1 VNTRRVV
8 VVGGGASGTLVAAQ
22 VLRKA
27 RLPTHVTVVDPR
39 QNLGE
44 GIAYSTTCNDHLL
57 NVRAKSMSVL
67 VEDPQHFVKWAHV
80 DGDSFVPRP
89 LFAHYLRHVFDDAKL
104 NAASGAVFEHLQT
117 TVVDI
122 DGPDLQVRCQDGS
135 ILEADSVV
143 LATGNA
149 KPLVPSWV
157 GQDVALHPRFIAD
170 PWESGALSPIQGGTV
185 VSIGVGLTFVDVAI
199 QVLEN
204 TQSKVIGI
212 SRHGLMPTRHDFAE
226 LPLTIPN
233 MSTPL
238 EVLHWLR
245 LNRDNWR
252 SAVNGLRPIT
262 QKLWMN
268 FTDGQQRQFLRHAMR
283 YWEIHRSRM
292 ATDVAIQ
299 IDSYLATNRIQVVKA
314 KIIGAESASP
324 TSISVTTSTGATV
337 VGDWMVLCTG
347 PSDADALLQ
356 PPLSSLI
363 ASGQAVAGPQGLG
376 IRCDPKSG
384 ALIDANGVVSR
395 SLFTIG
401 PQRRGVL
408 WETTA
413 IPEIQWQADHLGELI
428 TDMRN

>member
-1 VNTRRVV
+1 MNTRRVV

-27 RLPTHVTVVDPR
+27 RLPTHVTVVDSR

-44 GIAYSTTCNDHLL
+44 GIAYSTTCKDHLL
-57 NVRAKSMSVL
+57 NVRAKSMSAL
-67 VEDPQHFVKWAHV
+67 VEDSQHFMKWANV
-80 DGDSFVPRP
+80 DGDSFVPRA
-89 LFAHYLRHVFDDAKL
+89 LFAQYLRHVFDDAKL
-104 NAASGAVFEHLQT
+104 NAASGVVFDHLQS
-117 TVVDI
+117 TVQGI
-122 DGPDLQVRCQDGS
+122 DGPNLQVRCQDGS
-135 ILEADSVV
+135 ILDADIVV

-157 GQDVALHPRFIAD
+157 GQDVALHPRFVAD
-170 PWESGALSPIQGGTV
+170 PWEPGALSPIQGGTV
-185 VSIGVGLTFVDVAI
+185 VTIGVGLTFVDVAI

-204 TQSKVIGI
+204 TQSNVIGI

-226 LPLTIPN
+226 LPLTVPDV
-233 MSTPL
+233 STPL

-245 LNRDNWR
+245 LNRDHWR
-252 SAVNGLRPIT
+252 SAVNGLRPRT
-262 QKLWMN
+262 QELWMN

-299 IDSYLATNRIQVVKA
+299 IDSYLATSRIQVVKA
-314 KIIGAESASP
+314 KIIGAAAASP
-324 TSISVTTSTGATV
+324 TSISVTTSTGTTI

-356 PPLSSLI
+356 PPLASLI

-384 ALIDANGVVSR
+384 ALIDADGVVST

-413 IPEIQWQADHLGELI
+413 IPEIQWQADQLGELI
-428 TDMRN
+428 TRPSI